1 VPESKGHLNPGSPGV
16 ELERFDVGPGLAAL
30 VRHVWIAR
38 WQLPPGEVNR
48 QRVLTYPT
56 FNLVITDDRKAALYG
71 PDPKLQVRALSGEGW
86 AVGVLLRP
94 AAGLLLSPIA
104 PAKLVGGSRPVNDAP
119 IEAVARA
126 MSQPSPVGRLG
137 AIIALWLGPIARHV
151 DEGGR
156 DVNRVCRLAEE
167 DATIVRVADLAR
179 QAGLSPRSLERLVV
193 GHIGVTPKWLIEC
206 RRLQEAATTLH
217 AKPETDLTDLALSLG
232 YVDYAHFSRRYKEV
246 IGETPDKT
254 RGLTRTRARRPKK
267 R

>member
-16 ELERFDVGPGLAAL
+16 ELERFDVGPGLAEL

-38 WQLPPGEVNR
+38 WRLPPGEVNR

-56 FNLVITDDRKAALYG
+56 FNLVISDDRKAALYG

-86 AVGVLLRP
+86 AVGLLLRP
-94 AAGLLLSPIA
+94 AAGLLLSPVA
-104 PAKLVGGSRPVNDAP
+104 PVDLVGGSRPVSDAP

-137 AIIALWLGPIARHV
+137 AIIALWLGPIARDV

-156 DVNRVCRLAEE
+156 EVNRVCRLAEE
-167 DATIVRVADLAR
+167 DAGIVRVAELAR
-179 QAGLSPRSLERLVV
+179 RAGMSPRSLERLVV
-193 GHIGVTPKWLIEC
+193 SHIGVTPKWLIEC
-206 RRLQEAATTLH
+206 RRLQSAATTLH
-217 AKPETDLTDLALSLG
+217 AKPQTDLTDLALSLG

-246 IGETPDKT
+246 IGETPDQT
-254 RGLTRTRARRPKK
+254 RGLTQTRGARPKK